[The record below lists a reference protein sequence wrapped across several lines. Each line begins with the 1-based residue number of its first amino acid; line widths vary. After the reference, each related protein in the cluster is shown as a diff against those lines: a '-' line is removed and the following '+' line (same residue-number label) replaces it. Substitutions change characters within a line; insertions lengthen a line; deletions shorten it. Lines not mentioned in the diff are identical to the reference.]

1 MSRCVLSLA
10 SVVRPAKRVTVV
22 VCVGRRLRNKSP
34 CTPSTL
40 SLFGVTRRMLRRALV
55 INRARA
61 SVATMSKRA
70 REASTSAPLYGQ
82 GFTLPQIRG
91 PDLAIDS
98 LKGKVALILNTASH

>member
-10 SVVRPAKRVTVV
+10 SVVRPAKRVTVF

-34 CTPSTL
+34 TPTL

>member
-1 MSRCVLSLA
+1 
-10 SVVRPAKRVTVV
+10 
-22 VCVGRRLRNKSP
+22 
-34 CTPSTL
+34 
-40 SLFGVTRRMLRRALV
+40 MLVRRALV

-70 REASTSAPLYGQ
+70 REASTSATLYGQ

>member
-22 VCVGRRLRNKSP
+22 VCVGGGYGTKAP
-34 CTPSTL
+34 PTL